1 MNRVLKRPMF
11 RMGGSTGTGITSG
24 LDRPGYAN
32 GTDPGTVQAA
42 LDTTQKSLTAL
53 DQFREKQSGFMPG
66 ALPGFLT
73 QFGLNL
79 LSETP
84 RGNIFATAA
93 TAAKEPFKTFQAS
106 QLADRE
112 DQRRR
117 AEDIFGTAL
126 ASEYDLA
133 RERIESAGKGDEK
146 TFAKEQ
152 AAGAVEAIY
161 NTQIGARKNKIEA
174 LDKDDPNYLD
184 KVDGFNATITDL
196 QDKQRDEIK
205 SIYLS
210 QKTQKEFLREV
221 IIKLLQNN
229 DPEDIAQYFPNFQ
242 ELMGG
247 GFNIPEEKADGGRIG
262 YKAGSE
268 PMMDEVVEQKKETG
282 EVQDLSYTE
291 LRTRLPREISNEIVM
306 LLANS
311 KQALLDFANIQTGE
325 DISSFNQQ
333 YDVNLSLPQGA

>member
-11 RMGGSTGTGITSG
+11 KMGGAAEGITSG
-24 LDRPGYAN
+24 LDRPGYKDA
-32 GTDPGTVQAA
+32 GTVQAA

-73 QFGLNL
+73 SFGLNL

-84 RGNIFATAA
+84 RGNIFSTAA
-93 TAAKEPFKTFQAS
+93 AAAKQPFQTFQAS

-126 ASEYDLA
+126 ASEYDLE
-133 RERIESAGKGDEK
+133 RERIENQGKGNEK

-152 AAGAVEAIY
+152 AAGAVRAIY
-161 NTQIGARKNKIEA
+161 STQIGAIENKKEA
-174 LDKDDPNYLD
+174 LDQNDPNYQTKL
-184 KVDGFNATITDL
+184 DGFNSQITDL
-196 QDKQRDEIK
+196 QDRQRDEIK

-229 DPEDIAQYFPNFQ
+229 DPEDIAQYFPNFE

-247 GFNIPEEKADGGRIG
+247 GFKVPEEKAEGGRIG
-262 YKAGSE
+262 YKIGSE
-268 PMMDEVVEQKKETG
+268 PMMDKVVEQKKETG

-291 LRTRLPREISNEIVM
+291 LRTRLPQEISNEIVM

-325 DISSFNQQ
+325 DIASFNQQ
-333 YDVNLSLPQGA
+333 YDVNLTLPQGA

>member
-11 RMGGSTGTGITSG
+11 RMGGAAEGITSG
-24 LDRPGYAN
+24 LDRPGYKDA
-32 GTDPGTVQAA
+32 GTVQAA

-84 RGNIFATAA
+84 RGNIFSTAA
-93 TAAKEPFKTFQAS
+93 AAAKQPFQTFQAS

-126 ASEYDLA
+126 ASEYDLE
-133 RERIESAGKGDEK
+133 RERIENKGKGDEK

-152 AAGAVEAIY
+152 AAKAVTSLY
-161 NTQIGARKNKIEA
+161 DGQIGNVKSKIEA
-174 LDKDDPNYLD
+174 LDQNDPNYLD
-184 KVDGFNATITDL
+184 KVKGFND
-196 QDKQRDEIK
+196 QIK
-205 SIYLS
+205 SIENKKTDDVKAIYLS
-210 QKTQKEFLREV
+210 QDTTTEFQRKAIL
-221 IIKLLQNN
+221 KMLQNF
-229 DPEDIAQYFPNFQ
+229 DPEEIAPYFPNFS

-247 GFNIPEEKADGGRIG
+247 ITLPEK
-262 YKAGSE
+262 KLT
-268 PMMDEVVEQKKETG
+268 VVE
-282 EVQDLSYTE
+282 
-291 LRTRLPREISNEIVM
+291 
-306 LLANS
+306 
-311 KQALLDFANIQTGE
+311 
-325 DISSFNQQ
+325 
-333 YDVNLSLPQGA
+333 

>member
-24 LDRPGYAN
+24 LDRPGYKDA
-32 GTDPGTVQAA
+32 GTVQAA

-93 TAAKEPFKTFQAS
+93 TAAKEPFQTFQAS

-126 ASEYDLA
+126 ASEYDLE
-133 RERIESAGKGDEK
+133 RERIENQGKGDEK

-161 NTQIGARKNKIEA
+161 NTQIGTIKNKIEG
-174 LDKDDPNYLD
+174 LDKNDPNYQD
-184 KVDGFNATITDL
+184 KLAGFNQQISDL
-196 QDKQRDEIK
+196 QDKQRDDIK

-210 QKTQKEFLREV
+210 HKIHIEEFLRDV
-221 IIKLLQNN
+221 ILRLLQNN
-229 DPEDIAQYFPNFQ
+229 DH
-242 ELMGG
+242 
-247 GFNIPEEKADGGRIG
+247 
-262 YKAGSE
+262 
-268 PMMDEVVEQKKETG
+268 
-282 EVQDLSYTE
+282 
-291 LRTRLPREISNEIVM
+291 
-306 LLANS
+306 
-311 KQALLDFANIQTGE
+311 
-325 DISSFNQQ
+325 
-333 YDVNLSLPQGA
+333 